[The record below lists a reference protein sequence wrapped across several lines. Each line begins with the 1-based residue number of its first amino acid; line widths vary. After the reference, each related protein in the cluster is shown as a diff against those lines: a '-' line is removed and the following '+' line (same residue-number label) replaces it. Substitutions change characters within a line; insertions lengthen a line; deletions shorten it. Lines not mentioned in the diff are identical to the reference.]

1 MIPVHGL
8 STNAKVVKKVNFS
21 VYGSDTIRKNAVTR
35 VDEIALYTRG
45 IPTHN
50 GVNSLAMGSSD
61 RRIRCTTCNE
71 LMQKCPGHNGEIRL
85 PLPVYQA
92 LYIDHT
98 LKVLR
103 SVCFFCSEICLSD
116 EDKASLIEKYSDDK
130 TRFNHTYSIA
140 RTRKK
145 CPHCKG
151 IRPSYV
157 RCPLGI
163 KTEWVDKS
171 FDTEEEQEYAM
182 QKFTPALA
190 YSILNNINDIDA
202 NNFFG
207 KGLHPR
213 DLIATS
219 VLVPP
224 PIIRPAI
231 STAEGSRTKGQDD
244 ITLRLQEINR
254 RSNELRL
261 CMNKQEETGLPI
273 MLCDVNKVL
282 PRKTDT
288 VSFNVNDSLLNVDAL
303 TPDLIDRWNRLQAD
317 VFGLVN
323 PAAIRGGLPASIANN
338 NRNSANGKYII
349 DRIKGKNGRFRNCL
363 MGKRVNFSGRSVIT
377 PDSTIDVDQLGVP
390 YELAMVLT
398 VPEKVTPSNIAD
410 LRSRILNGPGELVGA
425 QSVINTEGDLIS
437 LKSCKNRKDIV
448 LRIGWIVERHLKNG
462 DWVIF
467 NRQPTLHRM
476 GFNGHRVVLTKGKT
490 FRLNLS
496 VCAVYNADFDGD
508 EMNIHVC
515 QSACATSE
523 VSTLMAINRNII
535 SAQNNKPCFG
545 IVQDSLVGAWL
556 MTDPGVFLTR
566 ADMLRFSIYVKFANN
581 GTATLPPPAISKPNE
596 MWTGAQL
603 ISLVFPHTLMYQ
615 KGSMSGIASYETK
628 DLLIKNGQ
636 ILFGRLSKS
645 TLGATAGAISD
656 IIHHEHGGPKK
667 AVEFL
672 SDVQRVVNQ
681 WLLYKSSFSIGAS
694 DCVTNEKSH
703 NEVVDCIK
711 SAVNNSKMILTSKVP
726 KSLKE
731 MAEGATTRIL
741 SDVIMKTATII
752 KNNASTDNSIITCV
766 TAGSKGSPLNI
777 AQVCGQVGQQIVG
790 GERILNGTSGRT
802 LPCFKHG
809 EHATVNANG
818 YIQNSFM
825 LGLQPTEFFFSAM
838 SGREGLVDTAVK
850 TANSGY
856 IQRCLVKAS
865 EDNQCH
871 YDGTV
876 RNAQG
881 MIVQFKY
888 SDNFDPRKVER
899 IKVAP
904 LLMTP
909 DEIKRNVG
917 NTECE
922 MIMNFR
928 EKSQKLLYQPNKPLH
943 DLVLLPINITRM
955 FESTTWNR
963 EMPHGLDEN
972 TLLAKV
978 STTVSEITKKHSAC
992 KYIVPLYIHWSMRLS
1007 NIPKNL
1013 DVDAFLREVKHRCL
1027 SSVVAGGDAVG
1038 NTAALSI
1045 GEPST
1050 QMTLNSFHTA
1060 GTSHAGVTMGIP
1072 RLKEVMGYSKQLRT
1086 PQTTLEFPNKTPEEL
1101 TAIAAKLTRLT
1112 LSQVTENMNVVL
1124 EPPGVIDESYT
1135 EDVKFALKMDT
1146 YFAPDLSD
1154 PSMHVGVLE
1163 LNKHLLNDYNLTPAK
1178 IAPIIKSL
1186 AHNIIETDVHVS
1198 YSEVN
1203 TIEWWVRIRIL
1214 DVSKHFPDVIS
1225 NREMC
1230 ERGTVLRFVKLLCH
1244 EIKLGGF
1251 NGIEAAAV
1259 DKIERWNGES
1269 NEMVNVIQTRSTI
1282 LHRAYAI
1289 PGVDWSRVM
1298 TNDIHNVVNTL
1309 GIDAALTVIFNE
1321 LNSTLTADGSYID
1334 PRHIE
1339 LTANTMTLRG
1349 YVMPLNRH
1357 GLNNIKT
1364 GPLTRSSFEETSEVL
1379 KDAAIFAES
1388 EDVSGSISAS
1398 IMMGQLSAI
1407 GTGRFEVRIPK
1418 PESVSVKEN
1427 SRIIKTKGT
1436 ATLNRNKEDTWFI
1449 PRESAS
1455 FKERIPYMPYSPK
1468 R

>member
-1 MIPVHGL
+1 MIPVHQL
-8 STNAKVVKKVNFS
+8 STTSKQVKRVCFS
-21 VYGSDTIRKNAVTR
+21 VYDSDSIKRNAVTQ
-35 VDEIALYTRG
+35 VNEIALYSRG

-71 LMQKCPGHNGEIRL
+71 LMQKCPGHSGEIRL

-103 SVCFFCSEICLSD
+103 SVCFFCSEVCLTE
-116 EDKASLIEKYSDDK
+116 EDKDQLMEKYPNDK
-130 TRFNHTYSIA
+130 IRFSFAYAMA

-145 CPHCKG
+145 CPCCKG
-151 IRPSYV
+151 IRPNYV
-157 RCPLGI
+157 RGPLGI
-163 KTEWVDKS
+163 KTEWIDTS
-171 FDTEEEQEYAM
+171 FDSDEERDYAM

-190 YSILNNINDIDA
+190 YSILSKVKKSDA
-202 NNFFG
+202 HRFFG
-207 KGLHPR
+207 KGMLPK

-231 STAEGSRTKGQDD
+231 STAEGSRTRGQDD
-244 ITLRLQEINR
+244 ITIRIQEINR
-254 RSNELRL
+254 RANELRL
-261 CMNKQEETGLPI
+261 CINKQHESNLP
-273 MLCDVNKVL
+273 LFHCDVNSIL
-282 PRKTDT
+282 PKKSDAI
-288 VSFNVNDSLLNVDAL
+288 SFGSVDNLLNVDAL
-303 TPDLIDRWNRLQAD
+303 TPELMDRWNRLQAD

-323 PAAIRGGLPASIANN
+323 PAAIRGGLPASMANA
-338 NRNSANGKYII
+338 NRNGPTGKYIVN
-349 DRIKGKNGRFRNCL
+349 RIKGKDGRFRNSL

-377 PDSTIDVDQLGVP
+377 PDATIDVDHVGVP
-390 YELAMVLT
+390 YELAMILT
-398 VPEKVTPSNIAD
+398 VPEKVTPSNISD
-410 LRSRILNGPGELVGA
+410 LRTRILNGPEHLVGA
-425 QSVINTEGDLIS
+425 ESVITDNGDLIS
-437 LKSCKNRKDIV
+437 LKSCKNRAEIV
-448 LRIGWIVERHLKNG
+448 LRYGWIVERHLKNG

-476 GFNGHRVVLTKGKT
+476 GFNGHRAVLTKGKT

-556 MTDPGVFLTR
+556 MTDPNVFLTR
-566 ADMLRFSIYVKFANN
+566 SDMLRFGTYIKYAND
-581 GTATLPPPAISKPNE
+581 GIFVLPTPAISKPHE
-596 MWTGAQL
+596 LWTGSQL
-603 ISLVFPHTLMYQ
+603 VSMVLPRTLMYT
-615 KGSMSGIASYETK
+615 KGSVTKMTSYDTK
-628 DLLIKNGQ
+628 DLIIRNGQ
-636 ILFGRLSKS
+636 IVFGRLSKA
-645 TLGATAGAISD
+645 TLGASAGALSD
-656 IIHHEHGGPKK
+656 IIHHEHGGSKK

-672 SDVQRVVNQ
+672 SDTQRVVNQ
-681 WLLYKSSFSIGAS
+681 WLLYKNSFSIGAS
-694 DCVTNEKSH
+694 DCVTNDKSH
-703 NEVVDCIK
+703 NEVIECIK
-711 SAVNNSKMILTSKVP
+711 SAVNNSKLILESKVP
-726 KSLKE
+726 KSLKD

-752 KNNASTDNSIITCV
+752 KNNAPHDNSVITCV

-777 AQVCGQVGQQIVG
+777 AQICGQVGQQIVG
-790 GERILNGTSGRT
+790 GERIVNGVSGRT

-809 EHATVNANG
+809 EKSTVNANG

-865 EDNQCH
+865 EDNQCN
-871 YDGTV
+871 YDGTI

-881 MIVQFKY
+881 KIVQFKY
-888 SDNFDPRKVER
+888 ADNFDPCKVER
-899 IKVAP
+899 IKVNP
-904 LLMTP
+904 ILMKNEDIINETH
-909 DEIKRNVG
+909 I
-917 NTECE
+917 CE
-922 MIMNFR
+922 RDIIL
-928 EKSQKLLYQPNKPLH
+928 KLVSNARLSLYQPNKPMN
-943 DLVLLPINITRM
+943 DTVLLPINIPRM
-955 FESTTWNR
+955 FTSNTWTTNNKHMLSP
-963 EMPHGLDEN
+963 EE
-972 TLLAKV
+972 LLKMV
-978 STTVSEITKKHSAC
+978 SALVDIILTKHTVC
-992 KYIVPLYIHWSMRLS
+992 KYVIPLYIHWNMRHS
-1007 NIPKNL
+1007 VIPDNL
-1013 DVDAFLREVKHRCL
+1013 DVEAFLTVIKHRCL

-1060 GTSHAGVTMGIP
+1060 GTGHAGVTMGIP

-1086 PQTTLEFPNKTPEEL
+1086 PQTTLEFPSKSL
-1101 TAIAAKLTRLT
+1101 DDLKAISARLTRLT
-1112 LSQVTENMNVVL
+1112 LLQVTENMEVVH
-1124 EPPGVIDESYT
+1124 EPYGTINDNYS
-1135 EDVKFALKMDT
+1135 EDVKLALKMDM
-1146 YFAPDLSD
+1146 YFTNELSE
-1154 PSMHVGVLE
+1154 PSEHVGILQ
-1163 LNKHLLNDYNLTPAK
+1163 LNKHLLNDYQLTPCK
-1178 IAPIIKSL
+1178 ISPIIKSL
-1186 AHNIIETDVHVS
+1186 AKNIINSDVHVT

-1203 TIEWWVRIRIL
+1203 TIDWWIRIRVL
-1214 DVSKHFPDVIS
+1214 DISENFPKVIS

-1230 ERGTVLRFVKLLCH
+1230 ERGTVLRLVKLLCN
-1244 EIKLGGF
+1244 EIKLGGV
-1251 NGIEAAAV
+1251 NGIEGAAV
-1259 DKIERWNGES
+1259 DTIERWNGTE
-1269 NEMVNVIQTRSTI
+1269 NITTNVVQTRSSL
-1282 LHRAYAI
+1282 LHRAHAI
-1289 PGVDWSRVM
+1289 EGIDWTRTV
-1298 TNDIHNVVNTL
+1298 TNDIHNVVNIL
-1309 GIDAALTVIFNE
+1309 GIEAATTVIFNE
-1321 LNSTLTADGSYID
+1321 LHSTLTADGSYMD

-1357 GLNNIKT
+1357 GLNNVKT

-1379 KDAAIFAES
+1379 KDAAIFAEH
-1388 EDVSGSISAS
+1388 ENVAESISAS

-1407 GTGRFEVRIPK
+1407 GTGRFDVRIPK
-1418 PESVSVKEN
+1418 PDEASVKKNE
-1427 SRIIKTKGT
+1427 RIVKTSGSVI
-1436 ATLNRNKEDTWFI
+1436 LNKKKEEICFVAIDD
-1449 PRESAS
+1449 AS
-1455 FKERIPYMPYSPK
+1455 FVDRNPYVPYSPK

>member
-21 VYGSDTIRKNAVTR
+21 VYGSDAIRQNAVTR
-35 VDEIALYTRG
+35 VNEIALYTRG

-103 SVCFFCSEICLSD
+103 SVCFFCSEICLTD
-116 EDKASLIEKYSDDK
+116 EDKVALMEKYTDDK
-130 TRFNHTYSIA
+130 TRFNHTYAIA

-157 RCPLGI
+157 RGPLGI

-171 FDTEEEQEYAM
+171 FESEEEQEYAM

-190 YSILNNINDIDA
+190 YSILDNIKDTDA
-202 NNFFG
+202 TNFFG

-254 RSNELRL
+254 RGNELRL
-261 CMNKQEETGLPI
+261 CMNKQEDSGLPTF
-273 MLCDVNKVL
+273 LCDANKVL
-282 PRKTDT
+282 PQKTDT
-288 VSFNVNDSLLNVDAL
+288 ITYTVVDRLLNVDAL

-323 PAAIRGGLPASIANN
+323 PAAIRGGMPASMANN

-349 DRIKGKNGRFRNCL
+349 DRIRGKNGRFRNCL

-390 YELAMVLT
+390 YELAMILT

-410 LRSRILNGPGELVGA
+410 LRTRILNGPTELIGA

-437 LKSCKNRKDIV
+437 LKSCKNRADIV

-556 MTDPGVFLTR
+556 MTDPSVFLTR
-566 ADMLRFSIYVKFANN
+566 ADMLRFRIYVKFANN
-581 GTATLPPPAISKPNE
+581 GTTMLPPPAISKPKE
-596 MWTGAQL
+596 LWTGSQL
-603 ISLVFPHTLMYQ
+603 ISFVFPYTLMYQ
-615 KGSMSGIASYETK
+615 RGSISGITSYDTK
-628 DLLIKNGQ
+628 DLLIQNGQ

-681 WLLYKSSFSIGAS
+681 WLLYKNSFSIGAS
-694 DCVTNEKSH
+694 DCVTNEQSH
-703 NEVVDCIK
+703 NEVVECIK

-752 KNNASTDNSIITCV
+752 KNNAPPDNSIITCV

-790 GERILNGTSGRT
+790 GARILNGTSGRT

-865 EDNQCH
+865 EDNMCN
-871 YDGTV
+871 YDGTI

-881 MIVQFKY
+881 MVVQFKY
-888 SDNFDPRKVER
+888 ADNFDPCKVER
-899 IKVAP
+899 IKVEP

-909 DEIKRNVG
+909 EEIKRNAGPLEYDV
-917 NTECE
+917 
-922 MIMNFR
+922 IMSLR
-928 EKSQKLLYQPNKPLH
+928 ENAQKVLSQSNKPLM
-943 DLVLLPINITRM
+943 DVVLLPINISRM
-955 FESTTWNR
+955 FESATWNNDV
-963 EMPHGLDEN
+963 PHEFDEES
-972 TLLAKV
+972 LLTA
-978 STTVSEITKKHSAC
+978 VSEVVHEIVKKHPVC
-992 KYIVPLYIHWSMRLS
+992 KYVVPLYIQWCMRIG
-1007 NIPKNL
+1007 NIPEHLNVK
-1013 DVDAFLREVKHRCL
+1013 AFLCEVKHRCL

-1050 QMTLNSFHTA
+1050 Q
-1060 GTSHAGVTMGIP
+1060 
-1072 RLKEVMGYSKQLRT
+1072 
-1086 PQTTLEFPNKTPEEL
+1086 
-1101 TAIAAKLTRLT
+1101 
-1112 LSQVTENMNVVL
+1112 
-1124 EPPGVIDESYT
+1124 
-1135 EDVKFALKMDT
+1135 
-1146 YFAPDLSD
+1146 
-1154 PSMHVGVLE
+1154 
-1163 LNKHLLNDYNLTPAK
+1163 
-1178 IAPIIKSL
+1178 
-1186 AHNIIETDVHVS
+1186 
-1198 YSEVN
+1198 
-1203 TIEWWVRIRIL
+1203 
-1214 DVSKHFPDVIS
+1214 
-1225 NREMC
+1225 
-1230 ERGTVLRFVKLLCH
+1230 
-1244 EIKLGGF
+1244 
-1251 NGIEAAAV
+1251 
-1259 DKIERWNGES
+1259 
-1269 NEMVNVIQTRSTI
+1269 
-1282 LHRAYAI
+1282 AYI
-1289 PGVDWSRVM
+1289 
-1298 TNDIHNVVNTL
+1298 
-1309 GIDAALTVIFNE
+1309 
-1321 LNSTLTADGSYID
+1321 YI
-1334 PRHIE
+1334 
-1339 LTANTMTLRG
+1339 
-1349 YVMPLNRH
+1349 
-1357 GLNNIKT
+1357 
-1364 GPLTRSSFEETSEVL
+1364 
-1379 KDAAIFAES
+1379 
-1388 EDVSGSISAS
+1388 
-1398 IMMGQLSAI
+1398 
-1407 GTGRFEVRIPK
+1407 
-1418 PESVSVKEN
+1418 
-1427 SRIIKTKGT
+1427 
-1436 ATLNRNKEDTWFI
+1436 
-1449 PRESAS
+1449 
-1455 FKERIPYMPYSPK
+1455 
-1468 R
+1468 